1 MLNRHKS
8 VFTLKKT
15 YAISA
20 QYRRL

>member
-15 YAISA
+15 YLISA